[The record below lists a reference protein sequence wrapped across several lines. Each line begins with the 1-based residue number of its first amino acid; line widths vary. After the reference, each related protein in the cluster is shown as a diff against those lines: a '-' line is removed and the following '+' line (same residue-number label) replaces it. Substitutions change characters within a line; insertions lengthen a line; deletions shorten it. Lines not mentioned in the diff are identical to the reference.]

1 MTRPPF
7 RPANRA
13 IEEAFMTHHSP
24 PLIPIVCGNKIIT
37 EGSDGVGQSIDPATG
52 EVIAEFARAG
62 QEEVDLA
69 VRAARKAFDEGPWRR
84 MRPFERGRIL
94 RRIGDLILERRE
106 EIARKECADSGK
118 PLRDAYWEVD
128 CSARFFEFYGGA
140 ADKLQGNSIPLGPDW
155 SDWTVKDAVGV
166 SLHII
171 PWNYPFQ
178 LIARGVAPA
187 LAAGCSV
194 IIKPSAETP
203 VTAYEFMKICQE
215 AGLPEGLVNLVN
227 GRGSV
232 AGDLLARHRGV
243 DQITFTGSVPT
254 GERVM
259 VAAASHAVPCNM
271 ELGGKSP
278 QILFADADLDRALPI
293 IAGGVFTHCGQV
305 CNAGTRL
312 LVERSIHDTVVE
324 KLHERIKSM
333 RLGAGIDDPDLGPL
347 VSKTHKSDVE
357 AFFQIARKEGEL
369 LLGAETPREGPLANG
384 VFVRPALVVGA
395 DNNTRIAREEI
406 FGPVLTIIPFD
417 GAEEAARIANDS
429 PFGLVAGVHTR
440 NIDAALSMAERLRV
454 GQVWIN
460 AFSVGLDVE
469 FPFGGYK
476 LSGFGREKGL
486 EALSAYQQVKN
497 ICIHH
502 PVPR

>member
-1 MTRPPF
+1 MNTL
-7 RPANRA
+7 
-13 IEEAFMTHHSP
+13 SP
-24 PLIPIVCGNKIIT
+24 PLIPIVCGNSVLT
-37 EGSDGVGQSIDPATG
+37 EGSDGVGRTHDPATG
-52 EVIAEFARAG
+52 KVIAEFARAG
-62 QEEVDLA
+62 QTEVDQA
-69 VRAARKAFDEGPWRR
+69 VAAARKAFDEGPWRR
-84 MRPFERGRIL
+84 MRPFERGRVL
-94 RRIGDLILERRE
+94 QRIADLILERRE
-106 EIARKECADSGK
+106 DLVRKECADSGK

-128 CSARFFEFYGGA
+128 CSARFFEFYAGA
-140 ADKLQGNSIPLGPDW
+140 ADKLHGSSIPLGPDW
-155 SDWTVKDAVGV
+155 SDWTVKDPIGV

-187 LAAGCSV
+187 LAAGCAV

-215 AGLPEGLVNLVN
+215 AELPEGLVNLVN

-232 AGDLLARHRGV
+232 AGDMLARHPGV

-259 VAAASHAVPCNM
+259 VAAASHAIPCNM

-278 QILFADADLDRALPI
+278 QILFADADLDRALPV

-312 LVERSIHDTVVE
+312 LVERSIHDKVVDRLE
-324 KLHERIKSM
+324 KKITGMSI
-333 RLGAGIDDPDLGPL
+333 GAGIDDPDLGPL
-347 VSKTHKSDVE
+347 VSLAHKKDVE
-357 AFFQIARKEGEL
+357 AFYDIARKEGEL
-369 LLGAETPREGPLANG
+369 ILGAQTPKEDSLSGGA
-384 VFVRPALVVGA
+384 FVRPGLVVGA
-395 DNNTRIAREEI
+395 SNAARVAREEI
-406 FGPVLTIIPFD
+406 FGPVLTVIPFD
-417 GAEEAARIANDS
+417 GAEEAARLANDS

-440 NIDAALSMAERLRV
+440 NIDAALAMAERLRA

-460 AFSVGLDVE
+460 SFAVGLDVE

-486 EALSAYQQVKN
+486 EALNAYQQIKN
-497 ICIHH
+497 ICVHH
-502 PVPR
+502 PIPR